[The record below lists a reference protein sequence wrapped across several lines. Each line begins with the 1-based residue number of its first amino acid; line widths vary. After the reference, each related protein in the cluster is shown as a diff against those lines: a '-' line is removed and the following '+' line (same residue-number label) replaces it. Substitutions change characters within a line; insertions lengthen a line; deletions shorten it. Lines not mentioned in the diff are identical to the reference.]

1 MNERPKAIAARIKI
15 LGSKNVLS
23 NVVSMSDQFAKYNEK
38 SSLGLSMAAVIKH
51 KLKNDNTVKIAVKM
65 KYAEAERR
73 SELIYG

>member
-1 MNERPKAIAARIKI
+1 
-15 LGSKNVLS
+15 
-23 NVVSMSDQFAKYNEK
+23 MSDQFAKYNEK